1 MQQLNLERK
10 EVFFREQIQ
19 MGRRYCF
26 FKRIIDIVCSL
37 MGLIVLGPVFIIV
50 ALVIKIESKG
60 PIVFIQ
66 KRVGENGLTFNM
78 YKFRSMVKNAEVLK
92 ENLADKNEMNGPM
105 FKIKEDPRITKVGK
119 FIRRTSI
126 DELPQLFNV
135 LKGEMSLVG
144 PRPSLPSEVI
154 NFEKWMMKRLQV
166 KPGLTC
172 YWQVSGRNDIEF
184 KEWMKLDVKY
194 VKERST
200 LVDIQLIFKTFFIL
214 LGDEHAS

>member
-1 MQQLNLERK
+1 
-10 EVFFREQIQ
+10 

-119 FIRRTSI
+119 FIRRTSV
-126 DELPQLFNV
+126 DELPQLVNV

-154 NFEKWMMKRLQV
+154 NFEEWMMKRLQV

-194 VKERST
+194 VEERST